1 MVSPDEVS
9 PGEPAAGGGAHP
21 SRGGDAP
28 STGAPGR
35 SASDGGR
42 LTGDSPRGDS
52 PRGDS
57 PRGGSPGHGSQG
69 DAPHHGGPPSGGL
82 RTGGLRIGDRER
94 DEVTRLL
101 HDAFAQGRIT
111 REELDERLDAT
122 LSARTA
128 EDLRRVTADLPGAWP
143 GDAWTG
149 DASHDAA
156 NGGRWAGHARAGGPW
171 RPGFPPVGVPGFP
184 GSPAGTRPGPYG
196 GPWAG
201 AAALGH
207 LPGPPWARRHW
218 HPHGPA
224 WGHHPAA
231 RMAGHRAAMRPMR
244 GGLPLVA
251 IAAVVI
257 LTVAL
262 ASGVAWP
269 LFVVLRLLFVAWLVS
284 AVVGLVRHRHRV
296 RRYGAGHR

>member
-1 MVSPDEVS
+1 MVSPDE
-9 PGEPAAGGGAHP
+9 PAAGGARP
-21 SRGGDAP
+21 SRGGDHAQSSGSAHGASAP
-28 STGAPGR
+28 
-35 SASDGGR
+35 
-42 LTGDSPRGDS
+42 
-52 PRGDS
+52 
-57 PRGGSPGHGSQG
+57 
-69 DAPHHGGPPSGGL
+69 
-82 RTGGLRIGDRER
+82 GGLRIGDRER

-128 EDLRRVTADLPGAWP
+128 EDLRRVTADLPGAWQ
-143 GDAWTG
+143 G
-149 DASHDAA
+149 DASD
-156 NGGRWAGHARAGGPW
+156 GGRRAGDARAGGLW
-171 RPGFPPVGVPGFP
+171 GPGFPSPGVPGFP
-184 GSPAGTRPGPYG
+184 GSPTGTRPGPYG

-201 AAALGH
+201 AGMWGRP
-207 LPGPPWARRHW
+207 PGPPWARGHW

-224 WGHHPAA
+224 WGPHPAA

-251 IAAVVI
+251 IAGVVF

-262 ASGVAWP
+262 VSGVAWP

-284 AVVGLVRHRHRV
+284 AVVGLIRHRQRM
-296 RRYGAGHR
+296 RRYGPGHR